1 MAKNKNKKENKSK
14 KETNKQEATKQNPK
28 DPTQHPVVKAYQEMV
43 QDAIDDIYN
52 HYSNHMPKEKSNQ
65 IEKLKENIRTAPYWL
80 QNLMEPEFKKYRL
93 DKEDPYDS
101 SKMVKNEQL

>member
-1 MAKNKNKKENKSK
+1 MAKKKSTKKSAQKEN
-14 KETNKQEATKQNPK
+14 TKQNPK
-28 DPTQHPVVKAYQEMV
+28 DPTQHPIVKAYQEMV

-52 HYSNHMPKEKSNQ
+52 HYSNYMPKEKANQ

-101 SKMVKNEQL
+101 SKMVENK